1 MQLIP
6 EGRSQSSLRIQ
17 IGAAVLAVLAATQAQ
32 ATAPTAES
40 TEFDSALL
48 QYQEN
53 GGRISTTEAVVHV
66 KWNHADG
73 STFGI
78 GLTFDTLSGGSPNG
92 ALPSKAVQTFA
103 KPSGT
108 SLSTTTVNTPVQTVT
123 TASGRLVSSGGGSST
138 SGPYTVAPGELPID
152 KSFKD
157 MREAANLSWSY
168 QLDPL
173 TTHTLGAGYSHEA
186 DFQSMLFNTAVSHDF
201 NDKNTTLS
209 AGVNFEYDAIAP
221 IGGAPVP
228 MSEYKLFQ
236 KEGHKSKR
244 VEDLLLGVS
253 QVMGRRW
260 ITQVNLSLDKSNGYQ
275 NDPYKILSGL
285 DDTGKLV
292 DYLYEKRPEDR
303 SRTSVYWGNKIALDH
318 DSIDFSV
325 RHMTDTWGI
334 TSKTVDLRYRW
345 LFTDGSYFE
354 PQFRYYKQ
362 SAADFYRL
370 YLPQVLQGAPLLA
383 YASADPRLAQFNA
396 STVGFKWATKL
407 DRSTEFSLRAQ
418 TYVQRGNTPATV
430 PTALQGLD
438 LYPSLKTVLFQVG
451 LKTEF

>member
-1 MQLIP
+1 MQLIS
-6 EGRSQSSLRIQ
+6 EGRSPSNLRVQ
-17 IGAAVLAVLAATQAQ
+17 IGAAVLAVFAATQAQ

-66 KWNHADG
+66 KLNHADG
-73 STFGI
+73 SSFGMA
-78 GLTFDTLSGGSPNG
+78 LTYDTLSGGSPNG

-108 SLSTTTVNTPVQTVT
+108 SLNTTTVNTPVQTVT
-123 TASGRLVSSGGGSST
+123 TASGRLVSTGGGSST

-152 KSFKD
+152 TSFKD
-157 MREAANLSWSY
+157 QREAANLSWSY

-173 TTHTLGAGYSHEA
+173 TTHTIGAGYSHEV
-186 DFQSMLFNTAVSHDF
+186 DFQSALLNTSISHDF

-209 AGVNFEYDAIAP
+209 AGVNFEYDSIAP

-228 MSEYKLFQ
+228 MSDYLLFQ
-236 KEGHKSKR
+236 KEGKKSKR

-260 ITQVNLSLDKSNGYQ
+260 ISQVNLSLDKSSGYQ
-275 NDPYKILSGL
+275 TDPYKILSGL
-285 DDTGKLV
+285 DATGNTV
-292 DYLYEKRPEDR
+292 GYIYEKRPEDR
-303 SRTSVYWGNKIALDH
+303 SRTSVYWGNKFALDH
-318 DSIDFSV
+318 DTIDFSV
-325 RHMTDTWGI
+325 RQMTDNWGI
-334 TSKTVDLRYRW
+334 ASKTVDLRYRW
-345 LFTDGSYFE
+345 IFADDSYIE
-354 PQFRYYKQ
+354 PQVRYYKQ

-370 YLPQVLQGAPLLA
+370 YLLQGAPLLP
-383 YASADPRLAQFNA
+383 YASADPRLAEFNA
-396 STVGFKWATKL
+396 STIGFKWATKL
-407 DRSTEFSLRAQ
+407 DRTTEFSFRAQ
-418 TYVQRGNTPATV
+418 TYVQKGNTPSAV

-438 LYPSLKTVLFQVG
+438 LYPSLKTSLFQVG
-451 LKTEF
+451 FKTEF